1 MRRFGKTH
9 TPYARHPGGASHDPT
24 PPMMDAPLDAGSALR
39 PTGVRRFG
47 RAERRTIGVA
57 ALALVPF
64 IAVRFLGVGRGAPVV
79 AAAGIGMAIVAAAFF
94 LTWATEALAV
104 VIAAPVALAI
114 LALVEVAPEYA
125 FEILLAYRQQV
136 ALAAASMTGANRLL
150 LGLGWPLILFL
161 AFWGARRRGQRLSEL
176 RLDARHAVTIAYL
189 AAASVCAFVIVLKRS
204 LSLLDSAVLVVIDGL
219 YIYTGL
225 RTHKLEGDVAEL
237 EEDNVGVGAATKALA
252 PRRRGLAIAAFL
264 AAGAF
269 VLLLGAEPF
278 MDSLLETARH
288 AGVSE
293 FALIQ
298 WVAPF
303 LSEFPESL
311 TAFFWATTVVQAPLG
326 LGNLL
331 SSKLNEWT
339 LLIAAIPIAYSVG
352 AGHTAALALTSQSVD
367 EIFLTAAQSLFGTVV
382 LLRLRFHLRDAIL
395 LTSLFLVQFAIPIER
410 VHIVIAW
417 IYLGLAAGYAAV
429 YRHEIVAADV
439 LGNLRTVHLVR
450 RLRRR
455 NGASSDAPR

>member
-1 MRRFGKTH
+1 MK
-9 TPYARHPGGASHDPT
+9 GAL
-24 PPMMDAPLDAGSALR
+24 PPATSVLEAAG
-39 PTGVRRFG
+39 PPRFG
-47 RAERRTIGVA
+47 RAEWRTIGIA
-57 ALALVPF
+57 ALAFLPF
-64 IAVRFLGVGRGAPVV
+64 IAVRFLGVGSAAPVV
-79 AAAGIGMAIVAAAFF
+79 VAAGIGVAIIAAAFF

-161 AFWGARRRGQRLSEL
+161 AFWGARRRGQRLTEL

-189 AAASVCAFVIVLKRS
+189 AVASAYAFVIVLKRT
-204 LSLLDSAVLVVIDGL
+204 LSLLDSLALVAIYGL

-225 RTHKLEGDVAEL
+225 RTRKLESDVAEL
-237 EEDNVGVGAATKALA
+237 SEDEVGVGAATKALA
-252 PRRRGLAIAAFL
+252 PRRRALAIAAFL

-269 VLLLGAEPF
+269 VLFLGAEPF
-278 MDSLLETARH
+278 MDSLLTSARH

-311 TAFFWATTVVQAPLG
+311 TAFLWAATVVRAPLG
-326 LGNLL
+326 LGNLM
-331 SSKLNEWT
+331 SSKLNQWT

-352 AGHTAALALTSQSVD
+352 SGHTAALVLTPQSVD

-382 LLRLRFHLRDAIL
+382 VLRLRFHLRDAVL
-395 LTSLFLVQFAIPIER
+395 LTLLFLVQFAIPVER
-410 VHIVIAW
+410 VHVVIAW
-417 IYLGLAAGYAAV
+417 IYLGLAAGYAVA
-429 YRHEIVAADV
+429 YRHEIIAADV
-439 LGNLRTVHLVR
+439 LGNLRTVHFFR
-450 RLRRR
+450 QRRR
-455 NGASSDAPR
+455 PTGASSDETS

>member
-1 MRRFGKTH
+1 MTEAPSDTSSSSPRVRRGHFGK
-9 TPYARHPGGASHDPT
+9 P
-24 PPMMDAPLDAGSALR
+24 
-39 PTGVRRFG
+39 
-47 RAERRTIGVA
+47 EWRTIGIT

-64 IAVRFLGVGRGAPVV
+64 VAVRFFGLGASSPL
-79 AAAGIGMAIVAAAFF
+79 AMAAGIGIAIVAAAFF

-136 ALAAASMTGANRLL
+136 SLAAASMTGANRLL
-150 LGLGWPLILFL
+150 LGLGWPLIIFL
-161 AFWGARRRGQRLSEL
+161 AFWGARRRGRRLSEL
-176 RLDARHAVTIAYL
+176 RLDARHSVTIAYL
-189 AAASVCAFVIVLKRS
+189 AAASVYAFVIVLKRT
-204 LSLLDSAVLVVIDGL
+204 LSLLDSAVLVVIYGL
-219 YIYTGL
+219 YIFTGL
-225 RTHKLEGDVAEL
+225 RTKKLEGDVAEL
-237 EEDNVGVGAATKALA
+237 EEDDVGVGAATKALT

-269 VLLLGAEPF
+269 VLLVGAEPF

-288 AGVSE
+288 VGVSE

-311 TAFFWATTVVQAPLG
+311 TAFLWATTVIQAPLG

-331 SSKLNEWT
+331 SSKLNQWT
-339 LLIAAIPIAYSVG
+339 LLVAAIPIAYSVG
-352 AGHTAALALTSQSVD
+352 AGHTAALALTPQSVD

-382 LLRLRFHLRDAIL
+382 LLRLRFHLRDAVL
-395 LTSLFLVQFAIPIER
+395 LTSLFLVQFAIPVER
-410 VHIVIAW
+410 VHVVIAW

-455 NGASSDAPR
+455 NGASGDAPR